1 MEPEPRDKTS
11 LFDRTNP
18 GPSSRYWLI
27 FEFLFLVALTGCS
40 PGRKE
45 TPQQRSEQAKALFE
59 KATKGYISSSEASDP
74 MKTKLRSEAA
84 FGYEQLARRYS
95 EQDYWAAQALRN
107 LGNIRAVEGKLDDA
121 VRNYSAAAE
130 KYPQQRWEALM
141 AWKSAADLLW
151 EAGRKEEA
159 KGFYRKILV
168 RYDLPEAPQVEKM
181 IVRGSKLRL
190 EDREP
195 PRE

>member
-1 MEPEPRDKTS
+1 
-11 LFDRTNP
+11 
-18 GPSSRYWLI
+18 
-27 FEFLFLVALTGCS
+27 
-40 PGRKE
+40 
-45 TPQQRSEQAKALFE
+45 
-59 KATKGYISSSEASDP
+59 
-74 MKTKLRSEAA
+74 
-84 FGYEQLARRYS
+84 
-95 EQDYWAAQALRN
+95 
-107 LGNIRAVEGKLDDA
+107 
-121 VRNYSAAAE
+121 
-130 KYPQQRWEALM
+130 M